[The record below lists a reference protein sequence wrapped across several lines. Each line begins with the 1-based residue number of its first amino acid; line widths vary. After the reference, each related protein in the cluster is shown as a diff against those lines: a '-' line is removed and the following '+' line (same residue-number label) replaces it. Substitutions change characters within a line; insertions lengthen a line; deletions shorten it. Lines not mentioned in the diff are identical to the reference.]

1 MSDVQGRFESLP
13 PRLLRSYGILDV
25 MKLDPTQM
33 KDWEIAEAAEANLK
47 KAAELAAELGLE
59 EGEWAPYGDV
69 LAKVDVTKVLK
80 RVGKGRKGKYIDVTA
95 ITPTALGEGKTT
107 TTLGL
112 VEGLGKLGKK
122 VIGCVRQPSGG
133 PTFNIKGSA
142 AGGGLAQVV
151 PLTALSLGLT
161 GDIDAITNANNL
173 AMVALNAR
181 MQHER
186 NHDDAWLAE
195 RGLKRL
201 DIDENRIQFRWAIDF
216 CAQGLRNIEIGR
228 GGKLDGYTCA
238 SGFYITVASEVM
250 AILAMSADL
259 ADLRKRLSRIIVASS
274 KSGKPVTTAD
284 LEVDGAMCAL
294 LVNAMKPTLMQ
305 SLEGQPMFVHAGPF
319 ANIAIGQNSVVADRL
334 ACALGDYVVTES
346 GFASDMGFEKF
357 WNIKCRCSGLKPDAV
372 VLVATVRALKAHGGA
387 PAVKAGLPLDPVYT
401 TENLELLE
409 KGCANLLAHIGIIRR
424 AGIQPVVCLNAFYTD
439 TPAERDLVRR
449 VAEEAGATFAVSDH
463 WLKGGEGA
471 LDLAEKVIA
480 ACDKPNEF
488 AYLCDLNEPLK
499 ARIEKQVKEVYGGD
513 GVDYEPLAEA
523 KLAAF
528 QADPETAKLP
538 ICIAKTQYSLS
549 HDPKLLGRPKGWRMP
564 VKDVLIYQGA
574 GLLVPVAGEIKLM
587 PGTSA
592 SPAYRRVDVD
602 VETGKVRG
610 LF

>member
-1 MSDVQGRFESLP
+1 MQ
-13 PRLLRSYGILDV
+13 
-25 MKLDPTQM
+25 KLDPTKM
-33 KDWEIAEAAEANLK
+33 KDWEIAEAAEAGLRSAK
-47 KAAELAAELGLE
+47 ELAAELGLQE
-59 EGEWAPYGDV
+59 DEWTPYGRV
-69 LAKVDVTKVLK
+69 LAKVDVTRVLRRLGEKK
-80 RVGKGRKGKYIDVTA
+80 RGKYIDVTA

-112 VEGLGKLGKK
+112 VEGLGRLGKK
-122 VIGCVRQPSGG
+122 VVGCVRQPSGG

-151 PLTALSLGLT
+151 PLTSLSLGLT

-173 AMVALNAR
+173 AMVALNSR

-201 DIDENRIQFRWAIDF
+201 DIDPERVQMRWALDF
-216 CAQGLRNIEIGR
+216 CAQGLRNIEIGL
-228 GGKLDGYTCA
+228 GGRLDGFNMK

-259 ADLRKRLSRIIVASS
+259 ADLRRRLGRIIVAYS
-274 KSGKPVTTAD
+274 KSGAPVTTAD

-294 LVNAMKPTLMQ
+294 LVNAIQPTLMQ
-305 SLEGQPMFVHAGPF
+305 SIEGQPVFVHAGPF

-346 GFASDMGFEKF
+346 GFASDMGYEKF

-387 PAVKAGLPLDPVYT
+387 PKVKAGLPLDPVYT

-409 KGCANLLAHIGIIRR
+409 KGCDNLLAHIDIIRR
-424 AGIQPVVCLNAFYTD
+424 SGVQPVVCLNAFYTD
-439 TPAERDLVRR
+439 TQAERDLVRR
-449 VAEEAGATFAVSDH
+449 IAEAAGARFAVSDH

-471 LDLAEKVIA
+471 LELAEAVIA
-480 ACDKPNEF
+480 ACEDPNEF
-488 AYLCDLNEPLK
+488 AYLCDLSEPLK
-499 ARIEKQVKEVYGGD
+499 DRIEKQVKEVYGGD
-513 GVDYEPLAEA
+513 GVDFEPLALE

-528 QADPETAKLP
+528 QANPDTAQLP
-538 ICIAKTQYSLS
+538 VCIAKTQYSLS
-549 HDPKLLGRPKGWRMP
+549 HDPNLLGRPKGWRMP

-574 GLLVPVAGEIKLM
+574 GLIVPVAGEIKLM

-592 SPAYRRVDVD
+592 SPAYRRIDVD
-602 VETGKVRG
+602 VETGHVHG

>member
-1 MSDVQGRFESLP
+1 MA
-13 PRLLRSYGILDV
+13 
-25 MKLDPTQM
+25 KLDPTKM
-33 KDWEIAEAAEANLK
+33 KDWQIAEAAEENLR
-47 KAAELAAELGLE
+47 KAADLAAELGLSE
-59 EGEWAPYGDV
+59 DEWEPYGRY
-69 LAKVDVTKVLK
+69 LAKIDVTKVLARLGEKK
-80 RVGKGRKGKYIDVTA
+80 RARYIDVTA

-112 VEGLGKLGKK
+112 VQGLGLLGRK

-151 PLTALSLGLT
+151 PLTKLSLGLT

-173 AMVALNAR
+173 AMVALNSR

-201 DIDENRIQFRWAIDF
+201 NIDPERIQLRWAIDF
-216 CAQGLRNIEIGR
+216 CAQGLRNIEIGF
-228 GGKLDGYTCA
+228 GGKLDGFNMK

-250 AILAMSADL
+250 AILSMASDL
-259 ADLRKRLSRIIVASS
+259 ADLRKRLAKIVVAYS
-274 KSGKPVTTAD
+274 KSGAPVTTAD

-294 LVNAMKPTLMQ
+294 LVEAIKPTLMQ
-305 SLEGQPMFVHAGPF
+305 SIEGQPMLVHAGPF

-387 PAVKAGLPLDPVYT
+387 PAVKAGLPLDPAYT

-409 KGCANLLAHIGIIRR
+409 RGCDNLLAHIDIIRR
-424 AGIQPVVCLNAFYTD
+424 SGVRPVVCLNAFYTD
-439 TPAERDLVRR
+439 TEKERQLVRE
-449 VAEEAGATFAVSDH
+449 VVEKAGARFAVSDH

-471 LDLAEKVIA
+471 LELAETVIA
-480 ACDKPNEF
+480 ACDEPNEF
-488 AYLCDLNEPLK
+488 AFLCDLEEPLK
-499 ARIEKQVKEVYGGD
+499 DRIEKQVKEVYGGD
-513 GVDYEPLAEA
+513 GVDFEPLALE
-523 KLAAF
+523 KLAQF
-528 QADPETAKLP
+528 QTDPEIARLP

-549 HDPKLLGRPKGWRMP
+549 HDPALLGRPKGWRMP
-564 VKDVLIYQGA
+564 VKDVLIYRGA
-574 GLLVPVAGEIKLM
+574 GLVVPVAGEIKLM

-592 SPAYRRVDVD
+592 SPAYRRIDVD
-602 VETGKVRG
+602 VSSGRVSG

>member
-1 MSDVQGRFESLP
+1 MA
-13 PRLLRSYGILDV
+13 
-25 MKLDPTQM
+25 KLDPTKM
-33 KDWEIAEAAEANLK
+33 KDWQIAEAAEENLR
-47 KAAELAAELGLE
+47 KACDLAAELGLSE
-59 EGEWAPYGDV
+59 DEWEPYGHY
-69 LAKVDVTKVLK
+69 LAKIDAMKVLSRLGEKK
-80 RVGKGRKGKYIDVTA
+80 RAKYIDVTA

-112 VEGLGKLGKK
+112 VQGLGLLGRK

-151 PLTALSLGLT
+151 PLTKLSLGLT

-173 AMVALNAR
+173 AMVALNSR

-201 DIDENRIQFRWAIDF
+201 DIDPERIQLRWAIDF
-216 CAQGLRNIEIGR
+216 CAQGLRNIEIGF
-228 GGKLDGYTCA
+228 GGKLDGFNMK

-250 AILAMSADL
+250 AILSMASDL
-259 ADLRKRLSRIIVASS
+259 ADLRKRLAKIVVAYS
-274 KSGKPVTTAD
+274 KSGTPVTTAD

-294 LVNAMKPTLMQ
+294 LVEAIKPTLMQ
-305 SLEGQPMFVHAGPF
+305 SIEGQPMLVHAGPF

-387 PAVKAGLPLDPVYT
+387 PAVKAGLPLDPAYT

-409 KGCANLLAHIGIIRR
+409 KGCDNLLAHIDIIRR
-424 AGIQPVVCLNAFYTD
+424 SGVRPVVCLNAFYTD
-439 TPAERDLVRR
+439 TEKERQLVRE
-449 VAEEAGATFAVSDH
+449 VVEKAGARFAVSDH

-471 LDLAEKVIA
+471 LELAETVIA
-480 ACDKPNEF
+480 ACDEPNDF
-488 AYLCDLNEPLK
+488 AFLCDLEEPLK
-499 ARIEKQVKEVYGGD
+499 DRIEKQVKEVYGGD
-513 GVDYEPLAEA
+513 GVDFEPLALE
-523 KLAAF
+523 KLAQF
-528 QADPETAKLP
+528 QADPEIARLP

-564 VKDVLIYQGA
+564 VKDVLIYRGA
-574 GLLVPVAGEIKLM
+574 GLVVPVAGEIKLM

-592 SPAYRRVDVD
+592 SPAYRRIDVD
-602 VETGKVRG
+602 VTSGRVSG

>member
-1 MSDVQGRFESLP
+1 
-13 PRLLRSYGILDV
+13 
-25 MKLDPTQM
+25 M
-33 KDWEIAEAAEANLK
+33 KDWEIAEAAEATLRP
-47 KAAELAAELGLE
+47 AADLVRELGLE
-59 EGEWAPYGDV
+59 DDEWEAYGKF
-69 LAKVDVTKVLK
+69 LAKVDVTRVLK
-80 RVGKGRKGKYIDVTA
+80 RLSTDGGSGASAPQPRDLKRAKYIDVTA

-142 AGGGLAQVV
+142 AGGGLAQVI
-151 PLTALSLGLT
+151 PLTSLSLGLT

-173 AMVALNAR
+173 AMVALNSR

-201 DIDENRIQFRWAIDF
+201 DIDENRIQFRWAMDF
-216 CAQGLRNIEIGR
+216 CAQGLRNIEIGK
-228 GGKLDGYTCA
+228 GGRLDGYTCA

-259 ADLRKRLSRIIVASS
+259 RDLRERLSKIIVAYS
-274 KSGKPVTTAD
+274 KSGAPVTTRD

-294 LVNAMKPTLMQ
+294 LVNAIKPTLMQ

-346 GFASDMGFEKF
+346 GFASDMGYEKF

-401 TENLELLE
+401 HENLELLE
-409 KGCANLLAHIGIIRR
+409 KGCDNLLAHIDIIRR
-424 AGIQPVVCLNAFYTD
+424 SGIQPVVCLNAFYTD
-439 TPAERDLVRR
+439 TQAERDLVRR
-449 VAEEAGATFAVSDH
+449 VAEKAGATFAVSDH

-471 LDLAEKVIA
+471 LELANAVIR
-480 ACDKPNEF
+480 ACDEPNGF
-488 AYLCDLNEPLK
+488 AFLCDLSEPLK
-499 ARIEKQVKEVYGGD
+499 DRIEKQVKEVYGGD
-513 GVDYEPLAEA
+513 GVDFEPLALE
-523 KLAAF
+523 KLAQY

-538 ICIAKTQYSLS
+538 VCIAKTQYSLS

-564 VKDVLIYQGA
+564 VKDVLIYRGA
-574 GLLVPVAGEIKLM
+574 GLVVPVAGEIKLM

-592 SPAYRRVDVD
+592 SPAYRRIDVD
-602 VETGKVRG
+602 VETGKVKG

>member
-1 MSDVQGRFESLP
+1 MT
-13 PRLLRSYGILDV
+13 
-25 MKLDPTQM
+25 KLDPTKM
-33 KDWEIAEAAEANLK
+33 KDWQIAEAAEQNLRT
-47 KAAELAAELGLE
+47 AADIASELGLE
-59 EGEWAPYGDV
+59 DCEWEPYGRH
-69 LAKVDVTKVLK
+69 LAKIDVTKVLARLGEKK
-80 RVGKGRKGKYIDVTA
+80 RAKYINVTA

-112 VEGLGKLGKK
+112 VQGLGRLGKK
-122 VIGCVRQPSGG
+122 VMGCVRQPSGG

-151 PLTALSLGLT
+151 PLTKLSLGLT

-173 AMVALNAR
+173 AMVALNSR

-195 RGLKRL
+195 RSLKRL
-201 DIDENRIQFRWAIDF
+201 DIDPDRIQLRWAIDF
-216 CAQGLRNIEIGR
+216 CAQGLRNIEIGF
-228 GGKLDGYTCA
+228 GGKLDGFNMK

-250 AILAMSADL
+250 AILSMASDL
-259 ADLRKRLSRIIVASS
+259 ADLRRRLAKIVVAYSR
-274 KSGKPVTTAD
+274 SGNPVTTAD

-294 LVNAMKPTLMQ
+294 LVEAIKPTLMQ
-305 SLEGQPMFVHAGPF
+305 SIEGQPMLVHAGPF

-334 ACALGDYVVTES
+334 ACALSDYVVTES

-409 KGCANLLAHIGIIRR
+409 KGCENLLAHIDIISRCGIR
-424 AGIQPVVCLNAFYTD
+424 PVVCLNAFYTD
-439 TPAERDLVRR
+439 TEKERRFVREI
-449 VAEEAGATFAVSDH
+449 VEKAGARFAVSDH

-471 LDLAEKVIA
+471 IELAETVIA
-480 ACDKPNEF
+480 ACDDPNEF
-488 AYLCDLNEPLK
+488 AFLCDLGEPLK
-499 ARIEKQVKEVYGGD
+499 DRIEKQVKEVYGGD
-513 GVDYEPLAEA
+513 GVDFEPLALE
-523 KLAAF
+523 KLEHL
-528 QADPETAKLP
+528 QADAETARLP
-538 ICIAKTQYSLS
+538 ICVAKTQYSIS
-549 HDPKLLGRPKGWRMP
+549 HDPTLLGRPKGWRMP
-564 VKDVLIYQGA
+564 VRDVLVYRGA
-574 GLLVPVAGEIKLM
+574 GLVVPVAGEIKLM

-592 SPAYRRVDVD
+592 SPAYRRIDVD
-602 VETGKVRG
+602 TATGCVSG

>member
-1 MSDVQGRFESLP
+1 
-13 PRLLRSYGILDV
+13 
-25 MKLDPTQM
+25 M
-33 KDWEIAEAAEANLK
+33 KDWQVAEAAEENLK
-47 KAAELAAELGLE
+47 PAAELVEELGLKDD
-59 EGEWAPYGDV
+59 EWDAYGKY
-69 LAKVDVTKVLK
+69 LAKIDVTKVLK
-80 RVGKGRKGKYIDVTA
+80 RLGGDAANPDAQPHKAKYIDVTA

-142 AGGGLAQVV
+142 AGGGLAQVI
-151 PLTALSLGLT
+151 PLTSLSLGLT

-173 AMVALNAR
+173 AMVALNSR

-195 RGLKRL
+195 RGLRRL
-201 DIDENRIQFRWAIDF
+201 DIDENRIQFRWAMDF

-228 GGKLDGYTCA
+228 GGKLDGYTCS

-250 AILAMSADL
+250 AIMAMSSDL
-259 ADLRKRLSRIIVASS
+259 KDLRERLSKIIVAYS
-274 KSGKPVTTAD
+274 KSGAPVTTKD

-294 LVNAMKPTLMQ
+294 LVNAIKPTLMQ
-305 SLEGQPMFVHAGPF
+305 SIEGQPMFVHCGPF
-319 ANIAIGQNSVVADRL
+319 ANIAIGQNSVVADKL

-387 PAVKAGLPLDPVYT
+387 PKVKAGLPLDPVYT

-409 KGCANLLAHIGIIRR
+409 KGCDNLLAHIDIIRR
-424 AGIQPVVCLNAFYTD
+424 SGIQPVVCLNAFYTD
-439 TPAERDLVRR
+439 TQAERDLVRKM
-449 VAEEAGATFAVSDH
+449 AEKAGATFAVSDH

-471 LDLAEKVIA
+471 IELAEAVIK
-480 ACDKPNEF
+480 ACDEPNKFE
-488 AYLCDLNEPLK
+488 YLCDLNDPLK
-499 ARIEKQVKEVYGGD
+499 DRIEKQVKEVYGGD
-513 GVDYEPLAEA
+513 GVDFEPLALE
-523 KLAAF
+523 KLEAF
-528 QADPETAKLP
+528 QKNPETAKLP

-549 HDPKLLGRPKGWRMP
+549 HDPNLLGRPKGWRLP
-564 VKDVLIYQGA
+564 VKDILIYQGA

>member
-1 MSDVQGRFESLP
+1 
-13 PRLLRSYGILDV
+13 
-25 MKLDPTQM
+25 MKLDPTKM
-33 KDWEIAEAAEANLK
+33 KDWQIAEAAEANLMP
-47 KAAELAAELGLE
+47 AADLVQELGIQD
-59 EGEWAPYGDV
+59 GEWDAYGKF

-80 RVGKGRKGKYIDVTA
+80 RVGAGRRGKYIDVTA

-112 VEGLGKLGKK
+112 VEGLGRLGKK

-151 PLTALSLGLT
+151 PLTSLSLGLT
-161 GDIDAITNANNL
+161 GDIDAVTNANNL

-195 RGLKRL
+195 RGLRRL
-201 DIDENRIQFRWAIDF
+201 DIDESRIPFRWAMDF
-216 CAQGLRNIEIGR
+216 CAQGLRNIEIGK

-250 AILAMSADL
+250 AILAMASDL
-259 ADLRKRLSRIIVASS
+259 KDLRERLSKIIVAYS
-274 KSGKPVTTAD
+274 KSGAPVTTRD

-294 LVNAMKPTLMQ
+294 LVNAIKPTLMQ

-387 PAVKAGLPLDPVYT
+387 PKVKAGLPLDPAYT

-409 KGCANLLAHIGIIRR
+409 KGCDNLLAHIDIIRR
-424 AGIQPVVCLNAFYTD
+424 AGVQPVVCLNAFYTD
-439 TPAERDLVRR
+439 TPAERELVRK
-449 VAEEAGATFAVSDH
+449 VAERAGAAFAVSDH

-471 LDLAEKVIA
+471 LDLAQAVIA
-480 ACDKPNEF
+480 ACDAPNDF
-488 AYLCDLNEPLK
+488 AYLCDLAEPLK
-499 ARIEKQVKEVYGGD
+499 DRIERQVKEIYGGD
-513 GVDYEPLAEA
+513 GVDYEPLAAE

-528 QADPETAKLP
+528 QANPETAHLP
-538 ICIAKTQYSLS
+538 VCMAKTQYSLS
-549 HDPKLLGRPKGWRMP
+549 HDPNLLGRPKGWRLP
-564 VKDVLIYQGA
+564 VRDVLLYRGA
-574 GLLVPVAGEIKLM
+574 GLIVPVAGEIKLM

-592 SPAYRRVDVD
+592 SPAFRRVDVD

>member
-1 MSDVQGRFESLP
+1 MD
-13 PRLLRSYGILDV
+13 
-25 MKLDPTQM
+25 MTKLDPTKM
-33 KDWEIAEAAEANLK
+33 KDWEIAEAAEATLRP
-47 KAAELAAELGLE
+47 ATELVAELGLNDD
-59 EGEWAPYGDV
+59 EWDPYGRV
-69 LAKVDVTKVLK
+69 LAKVDATKVLK
-80 RVGKGRKGKYIDVTA
+80 RLGGKKRAKYIDVTA

-112 VEGLGKLGKK
+112 VQGLGRLGKK

-133 PTFNIKGSA
+133 PTFNIEGSA

-173 AMVALNAR
+173 AMVALNSR

-201 DIDENRIQFRWAIDF
+201 DIDPARVQMRWAMDF

-228 GGKLDGYTCA
+228 GGRLDGFEMP

-250 AILAMSADL
+250 AILAMAADL
-259 ADLRKRLSRIIVASS
+259 ADLRARLGKIIVAYS
-274 KSGKPVTTAD
+274 KSGAPVTTRD

-294 LVNAMKPTLMQ
+294 LVNAVKPTLMQ

-319 ANIAIGQNSVVADRL
+319 ANIAIGQNSVIADRL

-401 TENLELLE
+401 HENLDLLL
-409 KGCANLLAHIGIIRR
+409 KGCDNLLAHIDIIRR
-424 AGIQPVVCLNAFYTD
+424 SGVQPVVCLNAFYTD
-439 TPAERDLVRR
+439 TPAERALVREI
-449 VAEEAGATFAVSDH
+449 AERAGASFAVSDH
-463 WLKGGEGA
+463 WLKGGAGA
-471 LDLAEKVIA
+471 LELAEAVVA
-480 ACDKPNEF
+480 ACDQPNSF
-488 AYLCDLNEPLK
+488 AFLSSEDEPL
-499 ARIEKQVKEVYGGD
+499 ADRVEALVKEVYGGD
-513 GVDYEPLAEA
+513 GVDWSDEA
-523 KLAAF
+523 KAKLEAL

-538 ICIAKTQYSLS
+538 ICMAKTQYSLS
-549 HDPKLLGRPKGWRMP
+549 HDPKLLGRPKGWRLP
-564 VKDVLIYQGA
+564 VRDVLIYKGA
-574 GLLVPVAGEIKLM
+574 GLVVPVAGEIKLM

-592 SPAYRRVDVD
+592 SPAYRRIDVD
-602 VETGKVRG
+602 VETGHVHG

>member
-1 MSDVQGRFESLP
+1 MV
-13 PRLLRSYGILDV
+13 
-25 MKLDPTQM
+25 KLDPTKM
-33 KDWEIAEAAEANLK
+33 KDWQIAEAAEENLRT
-47 KAAELAAELGLE
+47 AADLVSELGLTE
-59 EGEWAPYGDV
+59 DEWEPYGRY
-69 LAKVDVTKVLK
+69 LAKIDVTKVLSRLGEKK
-80 RVGKGRKGKYIDVTA
+80 RAKYIDVTA
-95 ITPTALGEGKTT
+95 ITPTSLGEGKTT

-112 VEGLGKLGKK
+112 VQGMGVLGKK

-151 PLTALSLGLT
+151 PLSKLSLGLT

-173 AMVALNAR
+173 AMVALNSR

-201 DIDENRIQFRWAIDF
+201 DIDPQRVQLRWAIDF
-216 CAQGLRNIEIGR
+216 CAQGLRNIEIGF
-228 GGKLDGYTCA
+228 GGQLDGFNMK

-250 AILAMSADL
+250 AILSMASDL
-259 ADLRKRLSRIIVASS
+259 TDLRKRLSRIVVAYS

-294 LVNAMKPTLMQ
+294 LVEAIKPTLMQ
-305 SLEGQPMFVHAGPF
+305 SIEGQPMFVHAGPF

-387 PAVKAGLPLDPVYT
+387 PAVKAGLPIDPVYT

-409 KGCANLLAHIGIIRR
+409 KGCENLLAHIDIIRR
-424 AGIQPVVCLNAFYTD
+424 SGVRPVVCLNAFYTD
-439 TPAERDLVRR
+439 TENERAFVRNAAEK
-449 VAEEAGATFAVSDH
+449 AGARFAVSDH

-471 LDLAEKVIA
+471 LELAQEVIA
-480 ACDKPNEF
+480 ACEEPNAFEF
-488 AYLCDLNEPLK
+488 LCDLSDPIK
-499 ARIEKQVKEVYGGD
+499 DRIEKQVKEVYGGD
-513 GVDYEPLAEA
+513 GVDFEPLALEKIA
-523 KLAAF
+523 QF
-528 QADPETAKLP
+528 QSDPETAHLP

-549 HDPKLLGRPKGWRMP
+549 HDSKLLGRPKGWRMP
-564 VKDVLIYQGA
+564 VKDVLIYRGA
-574 GLLVPVAGEIKLM
+574 GLIVPVAGEIKLM

-592 SPAYRRVDVD
+592 SPAYRKIDVD
-602 VETGKVRG
+602 TTTGRVCG

>member
-1 MSDVQGRFESLP
+1 
-13 PRLLRSYGILDV
+13 
-25 MKLDPTQM
+25 MKLDPTKM
-33 KDWEIAEAAEANLK
+33 KDWQIAEAAEATLRT
-47 KAAELAAELGLE
+47 ARELTAELGLE
-59 EGEWAPYGDV
+59 EGEWSPYGDV

-80 RVGKGRKGKYIDVTA
+80 RLGGGKRAKYIDVTA

-112 VEGLGKLGKK
+112 VEGLGLRGKK

-173 AMVALNAR
+173 AMVALNSR

-201 DIDENRIQFRWAIDF
+201 DIDPARIQLRWAMDF
-216 CAQGLRNIEIGR
+216 CAQGLRDIEIGR
-228 GGKLDGYTCA
+228 GGKLDGFRMD

-259 ADLRKRLSRIIVASS
+259 KDLRERLGRIVVAYS
-274 KSGKPVTTAD
+274 KSGNPVTTRD

-294 LVNAMKPTLMQ
+294 LVNAIKPTLMQ
-305 SLEGQPMFVHAGPF
+305 SLEGQPVFVHAGPF

-346 GFASDMGFEKF
+346 GFAADMGYEKF

-387 PAVKAGLPLDPVYT
+387 PKVKAGLPLDPVYT
-401 TENLELLE
+401 NENLELLE
-409 KGCANLLAHIGIIRR
+409 KGCDNLLAHIDIIRR
-424 AGIQPVVCLNAFYTD
+424 SGVQPVVCLNAFYTD
-439 TPAERDLVRR
+439 TQAERDLVRK
-449 VAEEAGATFAVSDH
+449 VAESAGARFAVSDH

-471 LDLAEKVIA
+471 LELADAVVA
-480 ACDKPNEF
+480 VCDEPNSF
-488 AYLCDLNEPLK
+488 AYLCDLSEPLK
-499 ARIEKQVKEVYGGD
+499 DRIEKQVREVYGGD
-513 GVDYEPLAEA
+513 GVDFEPLALE
-523 KLAAF
+523 KLAAL
-528 QADPETAKLP
+528 QADPETASLP
-538 ICIAKTQYSLS
+538 VCIAKTQYSLS
-549 HDPKLLGRPKGWRMP
+549 HDPALLGRPRGWRMP
-564 VKDVLIYQGA
+564 VRDVLVYKGA
-574 GLLVPVAGEIKLM
+574 GLVVPVAGEIKLM

-592 SPAYRRVDVD
+592 SPAYRRIDVDVD
-602 VETGKVRG
+602 TGHVRG

>member
-1 MSDVQGRFESLP
+1 MA
-13 PRLLRSYGILDV
+13 
-25 MKLDPTQM
+25 KLDPTKM
-33 KDWEIAEAAEANLK
+33 KDWQIAEAAEENLR
-47 KAAELAAELGLE
+47 KAADLAAELGLSE
-59 EGEWAPYGDV
+59 DEWEPYGRY
-69 LAKVDVTKVLK
+69 LAKIDVTKVLSRLGEKK
-80 RVGKGRKGKYIDVTA
+80 RGKYIDVTA

-112 VEGLGKLGKK
+112 VQGLGLLGRK

-151 PLTALSLGLT
+151 PLTKLSLGLT

-173 AMVALNAR
+173 AMVALNSR

-201 DIDENRIQFRWAIDF
+201 DIDPERIQLRWAIDF
-216 CAQGLRNIEIGR
+216 CAQGLRNIEIGF
-228 GGKLDGYTCA
+228 GGKLDGFNMK

-250 AILAMSADL
+250 AILSMASDL
-259 ADLRKRLSRIIVASS
+259 ADLRKRLAKIVVAYS
-274 KSGKPVTTAD
+274 KSGAPVTTAD

-294 LVNAMKPTLMQ
+294 LVEAIKPTLMQ
-305 SLEGQPMFVHAGPF
+305 SIEGQPMLVHAGPF

-387 PAVKAGLPLDPVYT
+387 PAVKAGLPLDPAYT

-409 KGCANLLAHIGIIRR
+409 KGCDNLLAHIDIIRR
-424 AGIQPVVCLNAFYTD
+424 SGVRPVVCLNAFYTD
-439 TPAERDLVRR
+439 TEKERQLVRE
-449 VAEEAGATFAVSDH
+449 VVEKAGARFAVSDH

-471 LDLAEKVIA
+471 LELAEAVIA
-480 ACDKPNEF
+480 ACDEPNDF
-488 AYLCDLNEPLK
+488 AFLCDLEEPLK
-499 ARIEKQVKEVYGGD
+499 DRIEKQVKEVYGGD
-513 GVDYEPLAEA
+513 GVDFEPIALE
-523 KLAAF
+523 KLAQF
-528 QADPETAKLP
+528 QSDPEIARLP

-564 VKDVLIYQGA
+564 VKDVLIYRGA
-574 GLLVPVAGEIKLM
+574 GLVVPVAGEIKLM

-592 SPAYRRVDVD
+592 SPAYRRIDVD
-602 VETGKVRG
+602 VASGRVSG

>member
-1 MSDVQGRFESLP
+1 
-13 PRLLRSYGILDV
+13 
-25 MKLDPTQM
+25 MKLDPTKM
-33 KDWEIAEAAEANLK
+33 KDWQIAEAAEANLRP
-47 KAAELAAELGLE
+47 AADLVQELGIQD
-59 EGEWAPYGDV
+59 GEWDAYGKF
-69 LAKVDVTKVLK
+69 LAKVDVAKVLK
-80 RVGKGRKGKYIDVTA
+80 RVGAGRRGKYIDVTA

-112 VEGLGKLGKK
+112 VEGLGRLGKK

-151 PLTALSLGLT
+151 PLTSLSLGLT
-161 GDIDAITNANNL
+161 GDIDAVTNANNL

-195 RGLKRL
+195 RGLRRL
-201 DIDENRIQFRWAIDF
+201 DVDENRIPFRWAMDF
-216 CAQGLRNIEIGR
+216 CAQGLRNIEIGK

-250 AILAMSADL
+250 AILAMASDL
-259 ADLRKRLSRIIVASS
+259 KDLRERLSKIIVAYS
-274 KSGKPVTTAD
+274 KSGAPVTTRD

-294 LVNAMKPTLMQ
+294 LVNAIKPTLMQ

-387 PAVKAGLPLDPVYT
+387 PKVKAGLPLDPAYT

-409 KGCANLLAHIGIIRR
+409 KGCDNLLAHIDIIRR
-424 AGIQPVVCLNAFYTD
+424 AGVQPVVCLNAFYTD
-439 TPAERDLVRR
+439 TPAERELVRK
-449 VAEEAGATFAVSDH
+449 VAERAGAAFAVSDH

-471 LDLAEKVIA
+471 LDLAQAVIA
-480 ACDKPNEF
+480 ACDAPNDF
-488 AYLCDLNEPLK
+488 AYLCDLAEPLK
-499 ARIEKQVKEVYGGD
+499 DRIEKQVKEIYGGD
-513 GVDYEPLAEA
+513 GVDYEPLAAE

-528 QADPETAKLP
+528 QANPETAHLP
-538 ICIAKTQYSLS
+538 VCMAKTQYSLS
-549 HDPKLLGRPKGWRMP
+549 HDPNLLGRPKGWRLP
-564 VKDVLIYQGA
+564 VRDVLLYQGA
-574 GLLVPVAGEIKLM
+574 GLVVPVAGEIKLM

-592 SPAYRRVDVD
+592 SPAFRRVDVD

>member
-1 MSDVQGRFESLP
+1 MA
-13 PRLLRSYGILDV
+13 
-25 MKLDPTQM
+25 KLDPTKM
-33 KDWEIAEAAEANLK
+33 KDWQIAEAAEENLR
-47 KAAELAAELGLE
+47 KACDLAAELGLSE
-59 EGEWAPYGDV
+59 DEWEPYGHY
-69 LAKVDVTKVLK
+69 LAKIDAMKVLSRLGEKK
-80 RVGKGRKGKYIDVTA
+80 RAKYIDVTA

-112 VEGLGKLGKK
+112 VQGLGLLGRK

-151 PLTALSLGLT
+151 PLTKLSLGLT

-173 AMVALNAR
+173 AMVALNSR

-201 DIDENRIQFRWAIDF
+201 DIDPERIQLRWAIDF
-216 CAQGLRNIEIGR
+216 CAQGLRNIEIGF
-228 GGKLDGYTCA
+228 GGKLDGFNMK

-250 AILAMSADL
+250 AILSMASDL
-259 ADLRKRLSRIIVASS
+259 ADLRKRLAKIVVAYS
-274 KSGKPVTTAD
+274 KSGAPVTTAD

-294 LVNAMKPTLMQ
+294 LVEAIKPTLMQ
-305 SLEGQPMFVHAGPF
+305 SIEGQPMLVHAGPF

-387 PAVKAGLPLDPVYT
+387 PAVKAGLPLDPAYT

-409 KGCANLLAHIGIIRR
+409 KGCDNLLAHIDIIRR
-424 AGIQPVVCLNAFYTD
+424 SGVRPVVCLNAFYTD
-439 TPAERDLVRR
+439 TEKERQLVRE
-449 VAEEAGATFAVSDH
+449 VVEKAGARFAVSDH

-471 LDLAEKVIA
+471 LELAETVIA
-480 ACDKPNEF
+480 ACDEPNDF
-488 AYLCDLNEPLK
+488 AFLCDLEEPLK
-499 ARIEKQVKEVYGGD
+499 DRIEKQVKEVYGGD
-513 GVDYEPLAEA
+513 GVDFEPLVLE
-523 KLAAF
+523 KLAQF
-528 QADPETAKLP
+528 QADPEIARLP

-549 HDPKLLGRPKGWRMP
+549 HDPTLLGRPKGWRMP
-564 VKDVLIYQGA
+564 VKDVLIYRGA
-574 GLLVPVAGEIKLM
+574 GLVVPVAGEIKLM

-592 SPAYRRVDVD
+592 SPAYCRIDVD
-602 VETGKVRG
+602 VTSGRVSG

>member
-1 MSDVQGRFESLP
+1 MAAWCGHGKV
-13 PRLLRSYGILDV
+13 V
-25 MKLDPTQM
+25 AKMKLDPVNM
-33 KDWEIAEAAEANLK
+33 KDWQIAEAAEANLRT
-47 KAAELAAELGLE
+47 AAALAAELGLRE
-59 EGEWAPYGDV
+59 EEWEPYGRY
-69 LAKVDVTKVLK
+69 LAKIDVTKVLSRLGERK
-80 RVGKGRKGKYIDVTA
+80 RAKYIDVTA

-112 VEGLGKLGKK
+112 VEGLGKLGRK

-142 AGGGLAQVV
+142 AGGGLAQVI
-151 PLTALSLGLT
+151 PLTKLSLGLT

-173 AMVALNAR
+173 AMAALNAR

-201 DIDENRIQFRWAIDF
+201 NIDPERVQLRWAMDF

-228 GGKLDGYTCA
+228 GGRLDGFNMA

-259 ADLRKRLSRIIVASS
+259 ADLRRRLAKIVVAYAMD
-274 KSGKPVTTAD
+274 GTPVTTAD

-294 LVNAMKPTLMQ
+294 LVEAVKPTLMQ
-305 SLEGQPMFVHAGPF
+305 SIEGQPMLVHAGPF

-346 GFASDMGFEKF
+346 GFASDMGYEKF
-357 WNIKCRCSGLKPDAV
+357 WNIKCRCSGLTPDAV

-401 TENLELLE
+401 SENIDLLK
-409 KGCANLLAHIGIIRR
+409 KGCENLLAHIDIIRR
-424 AGIQPVVCLNAFYTD
+424 SGIRPVVCLNAFYTD
-439 TPAERDLVRR
+439 TPKERALVREVAER
-449 VAEEAGATFAVSDH
+449 AGARFAVSDH

-471 LDLAEKVIA
+471 LELAQAVIE
-480 ACDKPNEF
+480 ACDEPNSF
-488 AYLCDLNEPLK
+488 AYLCDLDEPLK
-499 ARIEKQVKEVYGGD
+499 ERIEKQVKEVYGGD
-513 GVDYEPLAEA
+513 GVDFEPLALE
-523 KLAAF
+523 KLARY
-528 QADPETAKLP
+528 QADPEIARLP
-538 ICIAKTQYSLS
+538 VCIAKTQYSLS

-564 VKDVLIYQGA
+564 VKDVLIYRGA
-574 GLLVPVAGEIKLM
+574 GLVVPVAGEIKLM

-592 SPAYRRVDVD
+592 SPAYRRIDVD
-602 VETGKVRG
+602 TATGKVRG

>member
-1 MSDVQGRFESLP
+1 MT
-13 PRLLRSYGILDV
+13 
-25 MKLDPTQM
+25 LDPTKM
-33 KDWEIAEAAEANLK
+33 KDWQIAEAAEANLRP
-47 KAAELAAELGLE
+47 AAALAQALGIRDD
-59 EGEWAPYGDV
+59 EWDAYGKY

-80 RVGKGRKGKYIDVTA
+80 RVGAGRKGKYIDVTA

-151 PLTALSLGLT
+151 PLTSLSLGLT
-161 GDIDAITNANNL
+161 GDIDAVTNANNL

-186 NHDDAWLAE
+186 NHDDAWLAA

-201 DIDENRIQFRWAIDF
+201 DIDENRIQFRWAMDF
-216 CAQGLRNIEIGR
+216 CAQGLRNIEIGK

-250 AILAMSADL
+250 AILAMASDL
-259 ADLRKRLSRIIVASS
+259 KDLRERLAKIIVAYS
-274 KSGKPVTTAD
+274 KSGAPVTTHD

-294 LVNAMKPTLMQ
+294 LVNAIKPTLMQ

-387 PAVKAGLPLDPVYT
+387 PKVKAGLPLDPVYT
-401 TENLELLE
+401 HENLELLK
-409 KGCANLLAHIGIIRR
+409 KGCDNLLAHIDIIRR
-424 AGIQPVVCLNAFYTD
+424 SGVQPVVCLNAFYTD
-439 TPAERDLVRR
+439 TPAERELVRT
-449 VAEEAGATFAVSDH
+449 VAEGAGAAFAVSDH

-471 LDLAEKVIA
+471 LDLAQAVIR
-480 ACDKPNEF
+480 ACDAPNDF
-488 AYLCDLNEPLK
+488 AYLCDLAEPIRD
-499 ARIEKQVKEVYGGD
+499 RIEKQVKEVYGGD
-513 GVDYEPLAEA
+513 GVDFEPLAEE
-523 KLAAF
+523 KLAAY
-528 QADPETAKLP
+528 QADPATAKLP

-549 HDPKLLGRPKGWRMP
+549 HDPELLGRPKGWRLP
-564 VKDVLIYQGA
+564 VKDILLYQGA

-592 SPAYRRVDVD
+592 SPAFRRVDVD

>member
-1 MSDVQGRFESLP
+1 
-13 PRLLRSYGILDV
+13 
-25 MKLDPTQM
+25 MKLDPTKM
-33 KDWEIAEAAEANLK
+33 KDWQVAEAAEANLRP
-47 KAAELAAELGLE
+47 ASALAEELGLKAD
-59 EGEWAPYGDV
+59 EWDAYGKF

-80 RVGKGRKGKYIDVTA
+80 RVGDKKRAKYIDVTA

-142 AGGGLAQVV
+142 AGGGLAQVI
-151 PLTALSLGLT
+151 PLTSLSLGLT

-173 AMVALNAR
+173 AMVALNSR

-201 DIDENRIQFRWAIDF
+201 DIDEKRIQFRWAIDF

-228 GGKLDGYTCA
+228 GGALDGYNCA

-259 ADLRKRLSRIIVASS
+259 KDLRERLSKIIVAYS
-274 KSGKPVTTAD
+274 KSGAPVTTKD

-294 LVNAMKPTLMQ
+294 LVNAIKPTLMQ
-305 SLEGQPMFVHAGPF
+305 SIEGQPMFVHAGPF
-319 ANIAIGQNSVVADRL
+319 ANIAIGQNSVVADKL

-387 PAVKAGLPLDPVYT
+387 PAVKAGLPLDKVYT

-409 KGCANLLAHIGIIRR
+409 KGCDNLLAHIDIIRR

-439 TPAERDLVRR
+439 TEKERALVRSI
-449 VAEEAGATFAVSDH
+449 VEKTGAKFAVSDH

-471 LDLAEKVIA
+471 LELAKAVIES
-480 ACDKPNEF
+480 CDEPNEF
-488 AYLCDLNEPLK
+488 AYLCDLTEPLK
-499 ARIEKQVKEVYGGD
+499 SRIEKQVREVYGGE
-513 GVDYEPLAEA
+513 GVDFEPEA
-523 KLAAF
+523 LKKLEAL
-528 QADPETAKLP
+528 QADSEAARLP

-564 VKDVLIYQGA
+564 VKDVLIYRGA
-574 GLLVPVAGEIKLM
+574 GLVVPVVGEIKLM

-592 SPAYRRVDVD
+592 SPAYRRIDVD
-602 VETGKVRG
+602 VETGKVKG

>member
-1 MSDVQGRFESLP
+1 MCAR
-13 PRLLRSYGILDV
+13 
-25 MKLDPTQM
+25 LDPTKM
-33 KDWEIAEAAEANLK
+33 KDWQIAEAAEATLRPAK
-47 KAAELAAELGLE
+47 DLVAELGLLDD
-59 EGEWAPYGDV
+59 EWDPYGKY
-69 LAKVDVTKVLK
+69 LAKIDVTKVLR
-80 RVGKGRKGKYIDVTA
+80 RVGGVKRGKYIDVTA

-112 VEGLGKLGKK
+112 VEGLGRLGKK

-151 PLTALSLGLT
+151 PLTNLSLGLT

-173 AMVALNAR
+173 AMVALNSR

-201 DIDENRIQFRWAIDF
+201 DIDPARIQMKWAMDF

-228 GGKLDGYTCA
+228 PSKPGATLDGFETA

-259 ADLRKRLSRIIVASS
+259 ADLRARLSRIIVAYS
-274 KSGKPVTTAD
+274 KSGAQVTTRD

-294 LVNAMKPTLMQ
+294 LVQAVKPTLMQ

-387 PAVKAGLPLDPVYT
+387 PKVKAGLPLDPVYT
-401 TENLELLE
+401 HEDLELLR
-409 KGCANLLAHIGIIRR
+409 KGCDNLLAHIDIIRR
-424 AGIQPVVCLNAFYTD
+424 SGVQPVVCLNAFYTD
-439 TPAERDLVRR
+439 TPAERELVRE
-449 VAEEAGATFAVSDH
+449 VAEKAGASFAVSDH
-463 WLKGGEGA
+463 WLRGGEGA
-471 LDLAEKVIA
+471 LDLARAVIA
-480 ACDKPNEF
+480 ACDAPNGFE
-488 AYLCDLNEPLK
+488 YLSSLDEPLK
-499 ARIEKQVKEVYGGD
+499 DRVEKLVKEVYGGD
-513 GVDYEPLAEA
+513 GVDFSPLALE

-528 QADPETAKLP
+528 QADPELSKLP
-538 ICIAKTQYSLS
+538 ICCAKTQYSLS
-549 HDPKLLGRPKGWRMP
+549 HDPNLLGRPKGWRMP
-564 VKDVLIYQGA
+564 VRDVLIYKGA
-574 GLLVPVAGEIKLM
+574 GLVVPVAGEIKLM

-592 SPAYRRVDVD
+592 SPAYRRIDVD
-602 VETGKVRG
+602 VETGHVKG

>member
-1 MSDVQGRFESLP
+1 ME
-13 PRLLRSYGILDV
+13 
-25 MKLDPTQM
+25 KLDPVKM
-33 KDWEIAEAAEANLK
+33 KDWQIAEAAEENLRS
-47 KAAELAAELGLE
+47 AADLAAELGLLE
-59 EGEWAPYGDV
+59 DEWEPYGRV
-69 LAKVDVTKVLK
+69 LAKIDVSKVLARLGGTK
-80 RVGKGRKGKYIDVTA
+80 RAKYIDVTA

-112 VEGLGKLGKK
+112 VQGLGKLGRK

-142 AGGGLAQVV
+142 AGGGLAQVI
-151 PLTALSLGLT
+151 PLTKLSLGLT

-201 DIDENRIQFRWAIDF
+201 DIDPESIQLRWAIDF
-216 CAQGLRNIEIGR
+216 CAQGLRNIEIGF
-228 GGKLDGYTCA
+228 GGRLDGFNMK

-250 AILAMSADL
+250 AILAMASDL
-259 ADLRKRLSRIIVASS
+259 ADLRRRLSRIVVAHS
-274 KSGKPVTTAD
+274 KDGRPVTTAD

-294 LVNAMKPTLMQ
+294 LVEAIKPTLMQ
-305 SLEGQPMFVHAGPF
+305 SIEGQPMLVHAGPF

-346 GFASDMGFEKF
+346 GFASDMGYEKF

-387 PAVKAGLPLDPVYT
+387 PAVKAGLPMDPVYT
-401 TENLELLE
+401 TENLELLR
-409 KGCANLLAHIGIIRR
+409 KGCDNLLAHIDIIRR
-424 AGIQPVVCLNAFYTD
+424 SGIRPVVCLNAFYTD
-439 TPAERDLVRR
+439 TERERALVRE
-449 VAEEAGATFAVSDH
+449 VVEEAGARFAVSDH
-463 WLKGGEGA
+463 WLKGGDGA
-471 LDLAEKVIA
+471 IELAEAVME
-480 ACDKPNEF
+480 ACDEPNEF
-488 AYLCDLNEPLK
+488 SYLCDLSEPLK
-499 ARIEKQVKEVYGGD
+499 DRIERQVVEVYGGE
-513 GVDYEPLAEA
+513 GVDFEPLALE
-523 KLAAF
+523 KLAEL
-528 QADPETAKLP
+528 QADPETAKMP
-538 ICIAKTQYSLS
+538 ICVAKTQYSLS

-564 VKDVLIYQGA
+564 VKDVLVYRGA
-574 GLLVPVAGEIKLM
+574 GLVVPVAGEIKLM

-592 SPAYRRVDVD
+592 SPAYRRIDVD
-602 VETGKVRG
+602 VATGKVHG

>member
-1 MSDVQGRFESLP
+1 MVN
-13 PRLLRSYGILDV
+13 
-25 MKLDPTQM
+25 LDPTKM
-33 KDWEIAEAAEANLK
+33 KDWQIAEAAEANLRT
-47 KAAELAAELGLE
+47 ASELASELGLTE
-59 EGEWAPYGDV
+59 DEWEPYGRH
-69 LAKVDVTKVLK
+69 LAKIDVTKVLARLGEKK
-80 RVGKGRKGKYIDVTA
+80 RAKYIDVTA

-112 VEGLGKLGKK
+112 VQGMGRLGRK

-142 AGGGLAQVV
+142 AGGGLAQVI
-151 PLTALSLGLT
+151 PLTKLSLGLT

-173 AMVALNAR
+173 AMVALNSR

-201 DIDENRIQFRWAIDF
+201 DIDPERIQLRWAIDF
-216 CAQGLRNIEIGR
+216 CAQGLRNIEIGF
-228 GGKLDGYTCA
+228 GGKLDGFNMK

-250 AILAMSADL
+250 AILAMASDL
-259 ADLRKRLSRIIVASS
+259 ADLRKRLAKIVVAYS
-274 KSGKPVTTAD
+274 KSGAPVTTAD

-294 LVNAMKPTLMQ
+294 LVEAIKPTLMQ
-305 SLEGQPMFVHAGPF
+305 SIEGQPMLVHAGPF

-387 PAVKAGLPLDPVYT
+387 PAVKAGLPLDPAYT

-409 KGCANLLAHIGIIRR
+409 KGCENLLAHIDIIRR
-424 AGIQPVVCLNAFYTD
+424 SGVRPVVCLNAFYTD
-439 TPAERDLVRR
+439 TERERQLVRE
-449 VAEEAGATFAVSDH
+449 VVENAGARFAVSDH

-471 LDLAEKVIA
+471 LELAETVIA
-480 ACDKPNEF
+480 ACDDPNEF
-488 AYLCDLNEPLK
+488 AFLCDLSEPLRD
-499 ARIEKQVKEVYGGD
+499 RIEKHVKEVYGGD
-513 GVDYEPLAEA
+513 GVDFEPLALE
-523 KLAAF
+523 KLAQF
-528 QADPETAKLP
+528 QADPEIARLP
-538 ICIAKTQYSLS
+538 ICIAKTQYSIS
-549 HDPKLLGRPKGWRMP
+549 HDPTLLGRPKGWRMP
-564 VKDVLIYQGA
+564 VKDVLIYRGA
-574 GLLVPVAGEIKLM
+574 GLVVPVAGEIKLM

-592 SPAYRRVDVD
+592 SPAYRRIDVD
-602 VETGKVRG
+602 TATGRVSG

>member
-1 MSDVQGRFESLP
+1 MT
-13 PRLLRSYGILDV
+13 
-25 MKLDPTQM
+25 KLDPTKM
-33 KDWEIAEAAEANLK
+33 KDWQIAEAAEENLR
-47 KAAELAAELGLE
+47 KAADLAAELGLSE
-59 EGEWAPYGDV
+59 EEWEPYGRY
-69 LAKVDVTKVLK
+69 LAKIDVTKVLSRLGEKK
-80 RVGKGRKGKYIDVTA
+80 RARYIDVTA

-112 VEGLGKLGKK
+112 VQGLGLLGRK

-151 PLTALSLGLT
+151 PLTKLSLGLT

-173 AMVALNAR
+173 AMVALNSR

-201 DIDENRIQFRWAIDF
+201 DIDPERIQLRWAIDF
-216 CAQGLRNIEIGR
+216 CAQGLRNIEIGF
-228 GGKLDGYTCA
+228 GGKLDGFNMK

-250 AILAMSADL
+250 AILSMASDL
-259 ADLRKRLSRIIVASS
+259 ADLRKRLAKIVVAYS
-274 KSGKPVTTAD
+274 KSGAPVTTVD

-294 LVNAMKPTLMQ
+294 LVEAIKPTLMQ
-305 SLEGQPMFVHAGPF
+305 SIEGQPMLVHAGPF

-387 PAVKAGLPLDPVYT
+387 PAVKAGLPLDPAYT

-409 KGCANLLAHIGIIRR
+409 RGCDNLLAHIDIIRR
-424 AGIQPVVCLNAFYTD
+424 SGVRPVVCLNAFYTD
-439 TPAERDLVRR
+439 TEKERQLVRE
-449 VAEEAGATFAVSDH
+449 VVEKAGARFAVSDH

-471 LDLAEKVIA
+471 LELAETVIA
-480 ACDKPNEF
+480 ASDEPNEF
-488 AYLCDLNEPLK
+488 AFLCDLEEPLK
-499 ARIEKQVKEVYGGD
+499 DRIEKQVKEVYGGD
-513 GVDYEPLAEA
+513 GVDFEPLALE
-523 KLAAF
+523 KLAQF
-528 QADPETAKLP
+528 QTDPEIARLP

-549 HDPKLLGRPKGWRMP
+549 HDPALLGRPKGWRMP
-564 VKDVLIYQGA
+564 VKDVLIYRGA
-574 GLLVPVAGEIKLM
+574 GLVVPVAGEIKLM

-592 SPAYRRVDVD
+592 SPAYRRIDVD
-602 VETGKVRG
+602 VSSGRVSG

>member
-1 MSDVQGRFESLP
+1 MV
-13 PRLLRSYGILDV
+13 
-25 MKLDPTQM
+25 KLDPTKM
-33 KDWEIAEAAEANLK
+33 KDWQVAEAAEENLRP
-47 KAAELAAELGLE
+47 AADLAAELGLRE
-59 EGEWAPYGDV
+59 DEWDAYGKY
-69 LAKVDVTKVLK
+69 LAKIDVTKVLK
-80 RVGKGRKGKYIDVTA
+80 RLGQTRQAKYIDVTA

-142 AGGGLAQVV
+142 AGGGLAQVI
-151 PLTALSLGLT
+151 PLTSLSLGLT
-161 GDIDAITNANNL
+161 GDMDAITNANNI
-173 AMVALNAR
+173 AMVALNSR

-201 DIDENRIQFRWAIDF
+201 DIDPERIQFKWAMDF

-228 GGKLDGYTCA
+228 GGKLDGFTCN
-238 SGFYITVASEVM
+238 SGFYISVASEVM
-250 AILAMSADL
+250 AILAMSSDL
-259 ADLRKRLSRIIVASS
+259 ADLRQRLSKIIVAYS
-274 KSGKPVTTAD
+274 KSGAPVTTAD

-294 LVNAMKPTLMQ
+294 MVNAIKPTMMQ
-305 SLEGQPMFVHAGPF
+305 SIEGQPMFVHAGPF
-319 ANIAIGQNSVVADRL
+319 ANIAIGQNSVIADRL

-357 WNIKCRCSGLKPDAV
+357 WNIKCRASGLKPDAV

-387 PAVKAGLPLDPVYT
+387 PKVKAGLPLDPVYT

-409 KGCANLLAHIGIIRR
+409 KGCDNLLAHIDIIRR

-439 TPAERDLVRR
+439 TPAERDLVRQ
-449 VAEEAGATFAVSDH
+449 VAEKAGARFAVSDH

-471 LDLAEKVIA
+471 IDLANAVIA
-480 ACDKPNEF
+480 ACDEPNKFEF
-488 AYLCDLNEPLK
+488 LCDLSEPLK
-499 ARIEKQVKEVYGGD
+499 DRIEKQVKEVYGGD
-513 GVDYEPLAEA
+513 GVDFEPLALE
-523 KLAAF
+523 KLEQY
-528 QADPETAKLP
+528 QANPETAKLP
-538 ICIAKTQYSLS
+538 ICMAKTQYSLS
-549 HDPKLLGRPKGWRMP
+549 HDPNLLGRPTGWRMP
-564 VKDVLIYQGA
+564 VKDILIYQGA

-602 VETGKVRG
+602 VETGKVKG

>member
-1 MSDVQGRFESLP
+1 MQ
-13 PRLLRSYGILDV
+13 
-25 MKLDPTQM
+25 KLDPTKM
-33 KDWEIAEAAEANLK
+33 KDWEIAEAAEAGLRPAK
-47 KAAELAAELGLE
+47 ELAAELGLQE
-59 EGEWAPYGDV
+59 DEWTPYGRV
-69 LAKVDVTKVLK
+69 LAKVDVTRVLRRLGEKK
-80 RVGKGRKGKYIDVTA
+80 RGKYIDVTA

-112 VEGLGKLGKK
+112 VEGLGRLGKK
-122 VIGCVRQPSGG
+122 VVGCVRQPSGG

-151 PLTALSLGLT
+151 PLTSLSLGLT

-173 AMVALNAR
+173 AMVALNSR

-201 DIDENRIQFRWAIDF
+201 DIDPERVQMRWALDF
-216 CAQGLRNIEIGR
+216 CAQGLRNIEIGL
-228 GGKLDGYTCA
+228 GGRLDGFNMK

-259 ADLRKRLSRIIVASS
+259 ADLRRRLGRIIVAYS
-274 KSGKPVTTAD
+274 KSGAPVTTAD

-294 LVNAMKPTLMQ
+294 LVNAIQPTLMQ
-305 SLEGQPMFVHAGPF
+305 SIEGQPVFVHAGPF

-346 GFASDMGFEKF
+346 GFASDMGYEKF

-387 PAVKAGLPLDPVYT
+387 PKVKAGLPLDPVYT

-409 KGCANLLAHIGIIRR
+409 KGCDNLLAHIDIIRR
-424 AGIQPVVCLNAFYTD
+424 SGVQPVVCLNAFYID
-439 TPAERDLVRR
+439 TQAERDLVRR
-449 VAEEAGATFAVSDH
+449 IAEAAGARFAVSDH

-471 LDLAEKVIA
+471 LELAEAVIA
-480 ACDKPNEF
+480 ACEDPNEF
-488 AYLCDLNEPLK
+488 AYLCDLSEPLK
-499 ARIEKQVKEVYGGD
+499 DRIEKQVKEVYGGD
-513 GVDYEPLAEA
+513 GVDFEPLALE

-528 QADPETAKLP
+528 QANPDTAQLP
-538 ICIAKTQYSLS
+538 VCIAKTQYSLS
-549 HDPKLLGRPKGWRMP
+549 HDPNLLGRPKGWRMP

-574 GLLVPVAGEIKLM
+574 GLIVPVAGEIKLM

-592 SPAYRRVDVD
+592 SPAYRRIDVD
-602 VETGKVRG
+602 VETGHVHG

>member
-1 MSDVQGRFESLP
+1 MIE
-13 PRLLRSYGILDV
+13 
-25 MKLDPTQM
+25 LDPTKM
-33 KDWEIAEAAEANLK
+33 KDWQIAEAAEDNGLRPIEDLV
-47 KAAELAAELGLE
+47 AELSLQKD
-59 EGEWAPYGDV
+59 EWTPYGRV
-69 LAKVDVTKVLK
+69 LAKVDVTKVLR
-80 RVGKGRKGKYIDVTA
+80 RVGEGRKGKYIDVTA

-112 VEGLGKLGKK
+112 VEGLGRLGKK

-151 PLTALSLGLT
+151 PLTSLSLGLT
-161 GDIDAITNANNL
+161 GDMDAITNANNI
-173 AMVALNAR
+173 AMVALNSR

-201 DIDENRIQFRWAIDF
+201 DIDPARIQFRWAMDL

-228 GGKLDGYTCA
+228 GGKLDGFNCE
-238 SGFYITVASEVM
+238 SGFYISVASEVM
-250 AILAMSADL
+250 AILAMSSDL
-259 ADLRKRLSRIIVASS
+259 KDLRERLGKIIVAYS
-274 KSGKPVTTAD
+274 KDGKPVTTRD
-284 LEVDGAMCAL
+284 LEVDGAMCAIM
-294 LVNAMKPTLMQ
+294 VNAIKPTLMQ

-319 ANIAIGQNSVVADRL
+319 ANIAIGQNSVVADKL

-387 PAVKAGLPLDPVYT
+387 PAVKAGLPLDPVYS

-409 KGCANLLAHIGIIRR
+409 KGCDNLLAHIDIIRKS
-424 AGIQPVVCLNAFYTD
+424 GVQPVVCLNAFYTD
-439 TPAERDLVRR
+439 TEAERELVRK
-449 VAEEAGATFAVSDH
+449 VAEGAGARFAVSNH
-463 WLKGGEGA
+463 WLKGGVGA
-471 LDLAEKVIA
+471 EELAREVIA
-480 ACDKPNEF
+480 ACGEPNDF
-488 AYLCDLNEPLK
+488 HYLCDLDEPLK
-499 ARIEKQVKEVYGGD
+499 DRIEKQVKEVYGGD
-513 GVDYEPLAEA
+513 GVDFEPVAME
-523 KLAAF
+523 KLERL
-528 QADPETAKLP
+528 QADPATARLP
-538 ICIAKTQYSLS
+538 ICCAKTQYSLS

-564 VKDVLIYQGA
+564 VRDVLVYQGA
-574 GLLVPVAGEIKLM
+574 GLIVPVAGEIKLM

-592 SPAYRRVDVD
+592 SPAYRRIDVD
-602 VETGKVRG
+602 TETGKVKG

>member
-1 MSDVQGRFESLP
+1 
-13 PRLLRSYGILDV
+13 
-25 MKLDPTQM
+25 MKLDPTKM
-33 KDWEIAEAAEANLK
+33 KDWQIAEAAEANLRP
-47 KAAELAAELGLE
+47 AADLAKELGIQD
-59 EGEWAPYGDV
+59 GEWDAYGKF

-80 RVGKGRKGKYIDVTA
+80 RVGAGRKAKYIDVTA

-112 VEGLGKLGKK
+112 VEGLGRLGKK

-151 PLTALSLGLT
+151 PLTSLSLGLT
-161 GDIDAITNANNL
+161 GDIDAVTNANNL

-186 NHDDAWLAE
+186 NHDDDWLAE

-201 DIDENRIQFRWAIDF
+201 DIDENRIQFRWAMDF
-216 CAQGLRNIEIGR
+216 CAQGLRNIEIGK

-250 AILAMSADL
+250 AILAMASDL
-259 ADLRKRLSRIIVASS
+259 KDLRERLSKIIVAYS
-274 KSGKPVTTAD
+274 KKGAPVTTKD

-294 LVNAMKPTLMQ
+294 LVNAIKPTLMQ

-387 PAVKAGLPLDPVYT
+387 PKVKAGLPLDPAYT

-409 KGCANLLAHIGIIRR
+409 KGCDNLLAHIDIIRR
-424 AGIQPVVCLNAFYTD
+424 AGVQPVVCLNAFCTD
-439 TPAERDLVRR
+439 TPAERALVRT
-449 VAEEAGATFAVSDH
+449 VAERAGAAFAVSDH

-471 LDLAEKVIA
+471 LELAQAVIA
-480 ACDKPNEF
+480 ACDAPNDF
-488 AYLCDLNEPLK
+488 AYLCDLAEPLK
-499 ARIEKQVKEVYGGD
+499 DRIEKQVREIYGGD
-513 GVDYEPLAEA
+513 GVDYEPQAAER
-523 KLAAF
+523 LAAL
-528 QADPETAKLP
+528 QANPETAHLP
-538 ICIAKTQYSLS
+538 VCMAKTQYSLS
-549 HDPKLLGRPKGWRMP
+549 HDPNLLGRPKGWRLP
-564 VKDVLIYQGA
+564 VRDVLLYQGA
-574 GLLVPVAGEIKLM
+574 GLIVPVAGEIKLM

-592 SPAYRRVDVD
+592 SPAFRRVDVD